1 MSTDLNTPKD
11 ITDETS
17 LTLIRTMDQN
27 INSVDNTSDVSVS
40 QSIDISSINLNNQA
54 SDDCESRIRQSK

>member
-40 QSIDISSINLNNQA
+40 QSIDIPSINLNNQA